1 MENEKETQ
9 NNGEIITDERA
20 REIIKSCRE
29 MYKSINSHNFHN
41 DITEQD
47 ITKLMTLIGGISVLN
62 ESVEAEKIEEE
73 SDKKSNKNIMGQLI
87 KLCIDDLKE
96 TKELLKTRRELTE
109 QERRIEEKVSEKMK
123 GLLGAINPCIS
134 EFEQRY
140 LIERAQDDKEIGD

>member
-87 KLCIDDLKE
+87 KICIAVLKDI
-96 TKELLKTRRELTE
+96 KELLRTRRDLIE
-109 QERRIEEKVSEKMK
+109 QEKRTEERINEKME
-123 GLLGAINPCIS
+123 GLLGAINSCIS

-140 LIERAQDDKEIGD
+140 VKENHKEIGE

>member
-73 SDKKSNKNIMGQLI
+73 SDKKSDKNIMGQLI
-87 KLCIDDLKE
+87 KICIAVLKDI
-96 TKELLKTRRELTE
+96 KELLRTRRDLIE
-109 QERRIEEKVSEKMK
+109 QEKRTEERINEKME
-123 GLLGAINPCIS
+123 GLLGAINSCIS

-140 LIERAQDDKEIGD
+140 VKENDKEIGE

>member
-87 KLCIDDLKE
+87 KICIAVLKDI
-96 TKELLKTRRELTE
+96 KELLRTRRDLIE
-109 QERRIEEKVSEKMK
+109 QEKKTEEKINEKME
-123 GLLGAINPCIS
+123 GLLGAINSCIS

-140 LIERAQDDKEIGD
+140 VKENDKEIGD

>member
-87 KLCIDDLKE
+87 KICIAVLKDI
-96 TKELLKTRRELTE
+96 KELLRTRRDLIE
-109 QERRIEEKVSEKMK
+109 QEKKTEEKINEKME
-123 GLLGAINPCIS
+123 GLLGAINSCIS

-140 LIERAQDDKEIGD
+140 VKENDKEIGE

>member
-73 SDKKSNKNIMGQLI
+73 
-87 KLCIDDLKE
+87 
-96 TKELLKTRRELTE
+96 
-109 QERRIEEKVSEKMK
+109 
-123 GLLGAINPCIS
+123 
-134 EFEQRY
+134 
-140 LIERAQDDKEIGD
+140 

>member
-87 KLCIDDLKE
+87 KICIAVLKDI
-96 TKELLKTRRELTE
+96 KELLRTRRDLIE
-109 QERRIEEKVSEKMK
+109 QEKRTEERINEKME
-123 GLLGAINPCIS
+123 GLLGAINSCIS

-140 LIERAQDDKEIGD
+140 VKENDKEIGE

>member
-87 KLCIDDLKE
+87 KICIAVLKDI
-96 TKELLKTRRELTE
+96 KELLRTRRDLIE
-109 QERRIEEKVSEKMK
+109 QEKKTEEKINEKIMLIV
-123 GLLGAINPCIS
+123 LL
-134 EFEQRY
+134 
-140 LIERAQDDKEIGD
+140 IGF